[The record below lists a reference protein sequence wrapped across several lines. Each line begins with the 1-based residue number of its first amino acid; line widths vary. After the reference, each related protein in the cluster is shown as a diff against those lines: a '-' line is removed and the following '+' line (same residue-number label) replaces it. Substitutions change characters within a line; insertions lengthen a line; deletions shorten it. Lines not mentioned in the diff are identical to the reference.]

1 MRAWV
6 IDEPG
11 EPEGATSVVDT
22 IAGAATVRDDLAML
36 SPGGMVCLSGSLA
49 ESYGTEEAG
58 EFVSGAFDRDDVTFY
73 ASDTLTA
80 ERDGPTLQTIVDR
93 VEAGTYRTGIAEVVS
108 FGEVA
113 DTHRRME
120 ANEFCGKVVVVR

>member
-6 IDEPG
+6 IDELG

-36 SPGGMVCLSGSLA
+36 WAEWMVCLSSSLA
-49 ESYGTEEAG
+49 EGYGTEEVG
-58 EFVSGAFDRDDVTFY
+58 EIVSGACDREDVTFY

-80 ERDGPTLQTIVDR
+80 ERHGPALQTIVDR
-93 VEAGTYRTGIAEVVS
+93 VEAGTDRTGSAAVVS

-113 DTHRRME
+113 DAHRRME